1 MSFDCIRADGDSI
14 YAKAGK
20 AGLIIARTAHNFIIA
35 HYDEGM
41 HPAVCVEAVE
51 KLADYFREKAQ

>member
-1 MSFDCIRADGDSI
+1 MMMTMTTMQ
-14 YAKAGK
+14 AGK
-20 AGLIIARTAHNFIIA
+20 AGLIVARTSHNFIIA

-41 HPAVCVEAVE
+41 HPSVCVEAVE